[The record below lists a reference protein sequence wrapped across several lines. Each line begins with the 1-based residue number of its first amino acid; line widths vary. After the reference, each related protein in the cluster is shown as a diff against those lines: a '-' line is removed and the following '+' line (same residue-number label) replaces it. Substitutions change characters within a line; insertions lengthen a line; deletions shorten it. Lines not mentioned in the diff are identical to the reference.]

1 MMGEGDLEQEPLL
14 QPSQP
19 TGLHAYPDSAQQG
32 QTPTHTGFMAQQQQ
46 EVPPRQPV
54 LAQPAPTA
62 AGVSRPASPT
72 PGPTEHQ
79 PHAESAQVLSTP
91 LSLSGALE
99 SARLAKHEDALRE
112 LGCEILGDLQDLE
125 EQDLVELGLKK
136 IEITRLRR
144 LASQPVGSE

>member
-1 MMGEGDLEQEPLL
+1 MCGICLNAR
-14 QPSQP
+14 SS
-19 TGLHAYPDSAQQG
+19 HRS
-32 QTPTHTGFMAQQQQ
+32 
-46 EVPPRQPV
+46 
-54 LAQPAPTA
+54 
-62 AGVSRPASPT
+62 
-72 PGPTEHQ
+72 GPTEHQ

>member
-1 MMGEGDLEQEPLL
+1 MTSGPCGVREPRSEL
-14 QPSQP
+14 
-19 TGLHAYPDSAQQG
+19 
-32 QTPTHTGFMAQQQQ
+32 
-46 EVPPRQPV
+46 
-54 LAQPAPTA
+54 PTA